1 MNALMKTGVALSAF
15 AILAGC
21 SSTNLG
27 KANPFGKSASETPK
41 TVKTPAP
48 IVDRTGTLSETQ
60 VGKPAHPSYVV
71 PKGGPNTFS
80 LSVSP
85 CVSDCEIVNVMLDPD
100 NYWQRTSSD
109 SVTTGQGRA
118 GLYDDVTNAFQAQGF
133 YAFQGALKITEGSE
147 KTCPNHEA
155 NGQAFY
161 ISLSR
166 NSGARTVTFDTGC
179 AGSASADGAADAI
192 NTLVTI
198 GDYMAIVDG
207 SQPGMTPSTDASG
220 S

>member
-1 MNALMKTGVALSAF
+1 MNALIKTGAALSAF

-21 SSTNLG
+21 SSTGLG
-27 KANPFGKSASETPK
+27 DVNPFGKSATAEPK
-41 TVKTPAP
+41 PVKTPAP
-48 IVDRTGTLSETQ
+48 IEDRTGALSEMQ
-60 VGKPAHPSYVV
+60 VGKPAKPSYAV
-71 PKGGPNTFS
+71 PKGGPNTLS

-85 CVSDCEIVNVMLDPD
+85 CVTDCEIVNVMLDPD

-109 SVTTGQGRA
+109 AVTTGQGRT
-118 GLYDDVTNAFQAQGF
+118 GLYDDVSNAFQAQGF
-133 YAFQGALKITEGSE
+133 YAFQGALSINKGSE
-147 KTCPNHEA
+147 KTCPEHEA
-155 NGQAFY
+155 GGQAFY
-161 ISLSR
+161 LSLSR
-166 NSGARTVTFDTGC
+166 NNGTRTVTFDTGC

-207 SQPGMTPSTDASG
+207 STPGIAPAADATG